1 MSNQTT
7 EELLLAGM
15 ERFTADVTAPSGLA
29 VRAARRRRRR
39 RVATAAATAGT
50 VITAGAVI
58 AAVAVAGPVPA
69 GPGGQQA
76 QTAAYVVGRTE
87 SALAAAGR
95 QDLVESTRVTT
106 SGGLGIEFLNG
117 GPLVTIADLG
127 SQGSTRVAAWVY
139 QQQDKLAT
147 YTSSGQLT
155 SVAGITAAR
164 QRETTTSVDYQ
175 HRTWW
180 RSSWPALLPFAP
192 EPKSGCGDLKLAG
205 LDILGLGGGDQA
217 AALRAALS
225 CGDYTMA
232 GAHLVDGVQALEL
245 KQVPSAASQS
255 QMTFWVDPVT
265 YLPVRGVATFEAPG
279 MAGRAQADYRWL
291 APTSANVAELDVTI
305 PPGFT
310 QVSAPTP

>member
-39 RVATAAATAGT
+39 RIAAAAATAGT
-50 VITAGAVI
+50 VVTAGAVI
-58 AAVAVAGPVPA
+58 AAVAVAAPVPA

-76 QTAAYVVGRTE
+76 QTAAYVVSRTE
-87 SALAAAGR
+87 SALAAAGS
-95 QDLVESTRVTT
+95 QALVESTRVTT
-106 SGGLGIEFLNG
+106 SGGLRIEFLNG
-117 GPLVTIADLG
+117 GTLVIADLG
-127 SQGSTRVAAWVY
+127 SRGSTRVAAWVY
-139 QQQDKLAT
+139 RQRDKFAA

-155 SVAGITAAR
+155 SVAGITAVR
-164 QRETTTSVDYQ
+164 QRKTTTSVDYQ

-180 RSSWPALLPFAP
+180 RSSWPALLPFAQ

-205 LDILGLGGGDQA
+205 LDILGLSGGDQA

-232 GAHLVDGVQALEL
+232 GTHLVDGVQALEL

-255 QMTFWVDPVT
+255 QVTFWVDPAT

-291 APTSANVAELDVTI
+291 APTSAHVAELDVTI

-310 QVSAPTP
+310 EVSAPAP

>member
-29 VRAARRRRRR
+29 VRAARHRRHRRI
-39 RVATAAATAGT
+39 VTAAST
-50 VITAGAVI
+50 VGAAVAAGAVI

-76 QTAAYVVGRTE
+76 QTAAHVVSRAE
-87 SALAAAGR
+87 SALAATGS

-117 GPLVTIADLG
+117 GSLVTTADLG
-127 SQGSTRVAAWVY
+127 SRGSTRVAAWVY
-139 QQQDKLAT
+139 RQQDKFAT

-155 SVAGITAAR
+155 SVAGITAG
-164 QRETTTSVDYQ
+164 QRRTTTSVDYQ

-180 RSSWPALLPFAP
+180 RRTWPAQLPLAP
-192 EPKSGCGDLKLAG
+192 EPKLGCGGPKFAALA
-205 LDILGLGGGDQA
+205 ILGLSGGDQA
-217 AALRAALS
+217 VALRTALG

-232 GAHLVDGVQALEL
+232 GTHLVDGVEALEL
-245 KQVPSAASQS
+245 KLVPSAALQF
-255 QMTFWVDPVT
+255 QVTFWVDPAT
-265 YLPVRGVATFEAPG
+265 YLPVRSVATFEGPG
-279 MAGRAQADYRWL
+279 MTGRAQVDYRWL
-291 APTSANVAELDVTI
+291 MPTPASVAELDVTI

-310 QVSAPTP
+310 EVPAPAP